1 MKCLLHKNAQR
12 SIFPSAAILCT
23 VFLFKWVRDLL
34 QNSIFYVTVRTRSA
48 WPIFGAPWRQCFSSV
63 HWKPWLRYFITIS
76 QRLQRIRRWSYEE
89 HQLSARADCGEEL
102 PLISLAEH
110 VVAWHRTWY
119 GLNSRFV
126 IPRCRILQIPQKAVF
141 PHYSG
146 VIKMSCYT
154 GCRADRSVWCAF
166 RRGCQKSGTC
176 SLVPPPSN
184 VSHQGASLDS
194 CCSWG
199 CPGYTLSCP
208 PVDLAA
214 PQ

>member
-1 MKCLLHKNAQR
+1 MSHLEGTLSLRQTIFDTTQFAQMKCLLHTNAQR
-12 SIFPSAAILCT
+12 SIFPSADILCT

-89 HQLSARADCGEEL
+89 HQLSARADRGEEL

-110 VVAWHRTWY
+110 AAAWHRHWY

-126 IPRCRILQIPQKAVF
+126 IPHCRILQIRQKAVF

-154 GCRADRSVWCAF
+154 GCRADRSVCCAF
-166 RRGCQKSGTC
+166 RCGCQRSGTGFTRT
-176 SLVPPPSN
+176 S
-184 VSHQGASLDS
+184 
-194 CCSWG
+194 
-199 CPGYTLSCP
+199 TL
-208 PVDLAA
+208 
-214 PQ
+214 